1 MTTRW
6 GILATGRI
14 AKTLADAV
22 SASETGELVAVGS
35 RSLASAEEFAR
46 NYEELTAH
54 GSYQDLIDDPD
65 VDALYVATPHP
76 QHAEWTIKALEAGK
90 AVLCEKP
97 MAVNHPQVMAMVQKA
112 SDTETFLMEAFMYRT
127 HPQTQRLIELLRDGA
142 IGEIRHIQASF
153 GFHTPFNAKHRLFAN
168 DLAGGGIMD
177 VGCYPVSMA
186 RLIVGEEPEQV
197 SGHGR
202 LGETRTD
209 AFASALLHFPRGI
222 AAQVT
227 TGVQLGLNNSV
238 SVFGSSG
245 HIHIDHP
252 WLCPT
257 EWSFD
262 LIQGGQRQTITGSAK
277 PPYIHEVDE
286 VDRCLSL
293 SLTESKTM
301 DWRDSLAN
309 ARVLDAWR
317 HAIGLEFDQEKPDRQ
332 VNPVH
337 GRPLQ
342 AESSNMSY
350 DQLDGIDKP
359 VSRLVMGCDNQPN
372 VAHAFVM
379 FDHFF
384 EAGGNTFDTAYI
396 YGGGAMERFLGH
408 WIDNRG
414 LRDDVVVIGKGAHT
428 PLNDPEHVPAQLN
441 ESLERLQ
448 TDHLDLYFLHRDNPN
463 VEVGEWIEV
472 LNRERDAGHFRAF
485 GASNWSLARIQAAN
499 DYAAQHGLQGFVAV
513 SNNFSLAQMIDP
525 VWPGC
530 VAASDPAFATYL
542 ESHQLALF
550 PWSSQ
555 ARGFFTGRAD
565 TVRLQLAS
573 DIDTNF
579 GNQPSDAEMQ
589 RCWFSDDNW
598 KRRDRAVELAAAH
611 GVEPINIA
619 LAYVLK
625 QPFPCF
631 PLIGPRQLS
640 ETRSSLGALSVKLS
654 GDERRWLN
662 LEVPTRPAS

>member
-22 SASETGELVAVGS
+22 IASTTGELVAVGS
-35 RSLASAEEFAR
+35 RTPASADAFAS
-46 NYEELTAH
+46 NYDGLTAH
-54 GSYQDLIDDPD
+54 GSYQELIDDPD
-65 VDALYVATPHP
+65 VDAIYIATPHP
-76 QHAEWTIKALEAGK
+76 QHAEWTIKSLEAGK

-112 SDTETFLMEAFMYRT
+112 ADTKTFLMEAFMYRT

-142 IGEIRHIQASF
+142 IGEIRHVQATF
-153 GFHTPFNAKHRLFAN
+153 GFHTPFNAEHRLFAN

-186 RLIVGEEPEQV
+186 RLILGEEPEHI

-202 LGETRTD
+202 LGETQTD
-209 AFASALLHFPRGI
+209 AFASALLHFPHGI
-222 AAQVT
+222 AAQVA
-227 TGVQLGLNNSV
+227 TGVQLGLDNSV
-238 SVFGSSG
+238 KVFGSSG
-245 HIHIDHP
+245 QIHIDQP

-257 EWSFD
+257 EWSFE
-262 LIQGGQRQTITGSAK
+262 LIQGNDRQTIAGTAK
-277 PPYIHEVDE
+277 PAYVHEVDE

-293 SLTESKTM
+293 GLTESATM
-301 DWRDSLAN
+301 DWGDSIAN

-317 HAIGLEFDQEKPDRQ
+317 HAIGLEFDQEKAQRQ
-332 VNPVH
+332 IKPMH

-342 AESSNMSY
+342 TESSSMVY
-350 DQLDGIDKP
+350 GRVDGVDKP
-359 VSRLVMGCDNQPN
+359 ISRLVMGCDNQPSA
-372 VAHAFVM
+372 AHAFVM
-379 FDHFF
+379 FDDFY

-408 WIDNRG
+408 WIANRG
-414 LRDDVVVIGKGAHT
+414 LRNEVVVIGKGAHT
-428 PLNDPEHVPAQLN
+428 PLNHPEHLPIQLS

-448 TDHLDLYFLHRDNPN
+448 TDHLDLYFLHRDNPD
-463 VEVGEWIEV
+463 VKVSEWIEV
-472 LNRERDAGHFRAF
+472 LNRERDAGHFHAF
-485 GASNWSLARIQAAN
+485 GASNWSLARIEAAN
-499 DYAAQHGLQGFVAV
+499 DYATQHDLEGFVAV

-530 VAASDPAFATYL
+530 IAASNTAFAEYL
-542 ESHQLALF
+542 ESNQLALF

-555 ARGFFTGRAD
+555 ARGFFTARAD
-565 TVRLQLAS
+565 RIQQQLGS
-573 DIDTNF
+573 GIDTSF

-589 RCWFSDDNW
+589 RCWFSEDNW
-598 KRRDRAVELAAAH
+598 NRRDRATELAAVH
-611 GVEPINIA
+611 GVEPISVA

-640 ETRSSLGALSVKLS
+640 ETRSSLGALSINLS
-654 GDERRWLN
+654 AGERDWLN
-662 LEVPTRPAS
+662 LELTKRPVS

>member
-22 SASETGELVAVGS
+22 FASETGELVAVGS
-35 RSLASAEEFAR
+35 RTLAKADEFAS
-46 NYEELTAH
+46 NYEGLTAH

-112 SDTETFLMEAFMYRT
+112 SDTQTFLMEAFMYRT
-127 HPQTQRLIELLRDGA
+127 HPQTQRLIDLLRDGA

-153 GFHTPFNAKHRLFAN
+153 GFHAPFNAERRLFAN

-177 VGCYPVSMA
+177 VGCYPVSTA
-186 RLIVGEEPEQV
+186 RLIAGDEPERV
-197 SGHGR
+197 SAHGR
-202 LGETRTD
+202 LGETQTD
-209 AFASALLHFPRGI
+209 AFASALLHFPSGV
-222 AAQVT
+222 AAHVV
-227 TGVQLGLNNSV
+227 TGVQLGLDNSV

-245 HIHIDHP
+245 RIHIDHP

-262 LIQGGQRQTITGSAK
+262 LIRGGERQTVAGDAK
-277 PPYIHEVDE
+277 PAYVHEVDE

-293 SLTESKTM
+293 NLTQSKTM

-309 ARVLDAWR
+309 ARVLDQWR
-317 HAIGLEFDQEKPDRQ
+317 DAIGLEFDQEKPERQ
-332 VNPVH
+332 VMPVH
-337 GRPLQ
+337 GRSLQ
-342 AESSNMSY
+342 TDSSDMRY
-350 DQLDGIDKP
+350 GQVDGIDKP

-372 VAHAFVM
+372 AAHAFVM
-379 FDHFF
+379 FDDFF
-384 EAGGNTFDTAYI
+384 EAGGNVFDTAFI
-396 YGGGAMERFLGH
+396 YGGGAMERLLGH
-408 WIDNRG
+408 WIINRG
-414 LRDDVVVIGKGAHT
+414 LRDEVVIIGKGAHT
-428 PLNDPEHVPAQLN
+428 PFNYPEHVPTQLT

-448 TDHLDLYFLHRDNPN
+448 SDHLDLYFLHRDNPD
-463 VEVGEWIEV
+463 VEVGEWIEA
-472 LNRERDAGHFRAF
+472 LNRERDVGRFRAF

-530 VAASDPAFATYL
+530 IAASDDAFARYL
-542 ESHQLALF
+542 ESTQLALF

-565 TVRLQLAS
+565 TVRQQLES
-573 DIDTNF
+573 DIDTSF
-579 GNQPSDAEMQ
+579 GNQPTDAEMQ
-589 RCWFSDDNW
+589 RCWFSDNNW
-598 KRRDRAVELAAAH
+598 RRRDRAKELASVH

-654 GDERRWLN
+654 DDERRWLN
-662 LEVPTRPAS
+662 LESTKRPAS

>member
-1 MTTRW
+1 VTTRW

-22 SASETGELVAVGS
+22 VASETGKLVAIGS
-35 RSLASAEEFAR
+35 RTLASANAFAS
-46 NYEELTAH
+46 NYDGLTAH
-54 GSYQDLIDDPD
+54 GSYQELVDDPN
-65 VDALYVATPHP
+65 VDALYIATPHP
-76 QHAEWTIKALEAGK
+76 QHAEWTIKSLDAGK

-127 HPQTQRLIELLRDGA
+127 HPQTQQFIKLVRDGA

-153 GFHTPFNAKHRLFAN
+153 GFHTPFNAEHRLFAN

-186 RLIVGEEPEQV
+186 RLIVGEEPERV
-197 SGHGR
+197 TGHGR
-202 LGETRTD
+202 LGETQTD
-209 AFASALLHFPRGI
+209 AFASALLHFPTGI
-222 AAQVT
+222 AAQVA
-227 TGVQLGLNNSV
+227 TGVQLGLDNSV

-245 HIHIDHP
+245 RIHIDQP

-257 EWSFD
+257 EWSFE
-262 LIQGGQRQTITGSAK
+262 LIQGNERQTIAGSAK
-277 PPYIHEVDE
+277 PAYIQEVDE

-293 SLTESKTM
+293 GLTESTTM
-301 DWRDSLAN
+301 DWRDSSAN

-317 HAIGLEFDQEKPDRQ
+317 HAIGLEFDLEKPHRQ
-332 VNPVH
+332 INPIH

-342 AESSNMSY
+342 TESSKMVY
-350 DQLDGIDKP
+350 DQVDGVDKP

-372 VAHAFVM
+372 AAHAFVM
-379 FDHFF
+379 FDDFY

-408 WIDNRG
+408 WIANRG
-414 LRDDVVVIGKGAHT
+414 LRNEVVVIGKGAHT
-428 PLNDPEHVPAQLN
+428 PFNHPIHVPTQLN

-448 TDHLDLYFLHRDNPN
+448 TDHLDLYFLHRDNPD

-472 LNRERDAGHFRAF
+472 LNQEHETGRFHAF
-485 GASNWSLARIQAAN
+485 GASNWSLARVQAAN

-513 SNNFSLAQMIDP
+513 SNNFSLAEMIDP

-530 VAASDPAFATYL
+530 IAATSPAFAKYL
-542 ESHQLALF
+542 ESNQLALF

-555 ARGFFTGRAD
+555 ARGFFTARAD
-565 TVRLQLAS
+565 TIQRQLES
-573 DIDTNF
+573 DIDTSF
-579 GNQPSDAEMQ
+579 GSQPTNAEMQ

-598 KRRDRAVELAAAH
+598 KRRDRATELASAYDVEL
-611 GVEPINIA
+611 INVA

-640 ETRSSLGALSVKLS
+640 ETRSSLQALSVNLS
-654 GDERRWLN
+654 DEERQWLN
-662 LEVPTRPAS
+662 LELPRRPAS

>member
-14 AKTLADAV
+14 AKTLGDAV
-22 SASETGELVAVGS
+22 VASATGELVAVGS
-35 RSLASAEEFAR
+35 RSQASADAFA
-46 NYEELTAH
+46 NHYDGLTVH
-54 GSYQDLIDDPD
+54 GSYQDLIDDPG

-76 QHAEWTIKALEAGK
+76 QHAEWTIKALEGGK

-112 SDTETFLMEAFMYRT
+112 TDTRTFLMEAFMYRT
-127 HPQTQRLIELLRDGA
+127 HPQTRRLIELLREGA
-142 IGEIRHIQASF
+142 IGEIRHIHASF
-153 GFHTPFNAKHRLFAN
+153 GFHTPFNAQHRLFAN

-186 RLIVGEEPEQV
+186 RLIADAEPERV

-202 LGETRTD
+202 LGETQTD
-209 AFASALLHFPRGI
+209 AFASALLHFPDGV

-227 TGVQLGLNNSV
+227 TGVQLGLDNSV

-245 HIHIDHP
+245 QIHVDHP
-252 WLCPT
+252 WLCPS
-257 EWSFD
+257 EWSFT
-262 LIQGGQRQTITGSAK
+262 LIQGGEKSLIKGSAK

-286 VDRCLSL
+286 VDRCLSEG
-293 SLTESKTM
+293 LTESTTM
-301 DWRDSLAN
+301 DWRDSLGN
-309 ARVLDAWR
+309 VRVLDNWR
-317 HAIGLEFDQEKPDRQ
+317 HAIGLEFDQEKPDQLRI
-332 VNPVH
+332 PVH
-337 GRPLQ
+337 GRPLHID
-342 AESSNMSY
+342 ASKMAY
-350 DQLDGIDKP
+350 DQVDGVDKP
-359 VSRLVMGCDNQPN
+359 VSRLVMGCDNQPSA
-372 VAHAFVM
+372 AHAAVM
-379 FDHFF
+379 FDDFY
-384 EAGGNTFDTAYI
+384 EAGGNTFDTAHI

-408 WIDNRG
+408 WIANRG
-414 LRDDVVVIGKGAHT
+414 LRQDVVVIGKGAHT
-428 PLNDPEHVPAQLN
+428 PFNHPEHVPSQLT

-448 TDHLDLYFLHRDNPN
+448 TDHLDLYFLHRDNPE
-463 VEVGEWIEV
+463 VDVGEWIDV
-472 LNRERDAGHFRAF
+472 LNRELESGRFHAF
-485 GASNWSLARIQAAN
+485 GASNWSLTRIQEAN
-499 DYAAQHGLQGFVAV
+499 AYAAQHGLRGFVAV

-530 VAASDPAFATYL
+530 IAASDPAFTEYL
-542 ESHQLALF
+542 ESHQIALF

-565 TVRLQLAS
+565 AIRRQLVSAV
-573 DIDTNF
+573 DTQL
-579 GNQPSDAEMQ
+579 GAQPSDAEMR

-598 KRRDRAVELAAAH
+598 KRRDRATELADVH

-631 PLIGPRQLS
+631 PLIVPRQLS
-640 ETRSSLGALSVKLS
+640 ETRSSLQALSVNLS
-654 GDERRWLN
+654 DEERRWLN
-662 LEVPTRPAS
+662 LELTRRPAS